1 MCTAISYKTKDH
13 YFGRTLD
20 LEYSNNE
27 EIVITPR
34 NYPLSFRHV
43 NCLETHYAM
52 IGTACIAN

>member
-34 NYPLSFRHV
+34 NHPLSFRHV
-43 NCLETHYAM
+43 NPSATPSV
-52 IGTACIAN
+52 